1 MRISWL
7 MKLHIWIRLKWF
19 NSHPLNFI
27 SFKFWHALVQIPS
40 PNFEVVCSTKSNPKF
55 FGFVVLFPPPS
66 KLPPSPTPKLWKE
79 RHCLFVCHIV
89 SSSPVYR
96 RSPKN
101 IIGILLILWLRIIPN
116 SEFLVLTLSTRIL
129 VRYWVQDCRIS
140 WIVFL
145 LFHWAQ
151 ESKVGSQ
158 QEGIV
163 MNLMRRGRN

>member
-27 SFKFWHALVQIPS
+27 SFKFWHALVQILS
-40 PNFEVVCSTKSNPKF
+40 LNLEVVCSKVKSKVVWIWDVISSFSHPQTMKGSVCLSVTLYHHPQSTEEVLSTSMGSF
-55 FGFVVLFPPPS
+55 F
-66 KLPPSPTPKLWKE
+66 
-79 RHCLFVCHIV
+79 
-89 SSSPVYR
+89 
-96 RSPKN
+96 
-101 IIGILLILWLRIIPN
+101 LWLRIIPN
-116 SEFLVLTLSTRIL
+116 SEFLVLTLSTTIL
-129 VRYWVQDCRIS
+129 VRYWVQDRRIP